1 MARRS
6 LHRDSVF
13 ALALLDARS
22 ACRRQGDSLAVL
34 LSRLIAAMTDHRLDL
49 LHVATSSE
57 TYGVSLVAATML
69 LDAGLAEHISA
80 WFDRASRDC
89 TRAAAELFPCSLIA
103 DGALLIGR
111 GISHAAVHAQRVA
124 TIIVAALL
132 VDATAAAG

>member
-6 LHRDSVF
+6 LHRDPVS

-57 TYGVSLVAATML
+57 TSAA
-69 LDAGLAEHISA
+69 
-80 WFDRASRDC
+80 R
-89 TRAAAELFPCSLIA
+89 
-103 DGALLIGR
+103 
-111 GISHAAVHAQRVA
+111 
-124 TIIVAALL
+124 IVAAI
-132 VDATAAAG
+132 DALGECITSAPTRMVYSGRVVASMRTVSGLTATS